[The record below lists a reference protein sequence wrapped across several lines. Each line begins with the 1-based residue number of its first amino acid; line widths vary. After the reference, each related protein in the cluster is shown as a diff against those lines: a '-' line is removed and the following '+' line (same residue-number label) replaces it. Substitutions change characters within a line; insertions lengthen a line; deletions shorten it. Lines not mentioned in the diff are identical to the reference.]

1 MYCPTSRD
9 FLRRCEEYNLQKRNE
24 DTTIAVVENLSEND
38 KIAELTRM
46 AQQRNSKM
54 EQYRQKKEL
63 DDEIKKIKIL
73 LTRDHIEDD
82 SVKRDFY
89 VKLIKSSLME
99 SQDELRSINQE
110 AQILNHIATMRHDN
124 PDFDKLPPPSK
135 RPSQPLKPI
144 IITKDAVQKAVYGAG
159 YPSLPTMSV
168 DDFYED
174 RVREG
179 IFPDPTVLRDPN
191 SLQARAMRGEAT
203 ELDEQEEVKK
213 VYFKIYRTK
222 FFIKYFFLRNWMKK
236 MMMKSI

>member
-1 MYCPTSRD
+1 MHNTNTSS
-9 FLRRCEEYNLQKRNE
+9 
-24 DTTIAVVENLSEND
+24 AVALVENVPGND
-38 KIAELTRM
+38 QIVELTRM

-73 LTRDHIEDD
+73 LARDHIEDD

-89 VKLIKSSLME
+89 IKLIKSSVME
-99 SQDELRSINQE
+99 SQDELRSIDQE
-110 AQILNHIATMRHDN
+110 GQILNHIATMRQAN

-135 RPSQPLKPI
+135 RTSQPLKPI

-179 IFPDPTVLRDPN
+179 IFPDPTVVRDPN
-191 SLQARAMRGEAT
+191 SVQARAMRGEAT

-213 VYFKIYRTK
+213 V
-222 FFIKYFFLRNWMKK
+222 N
-236 MMMKSI
+236 SI

>member
-1 MYCPTSRD
+1 MA
-9 FLRRCEEYNLQKRNE
+9 L
-24 DTTIAVVENLSEND
+24 VENVPGND
-38 KIAELTRM
+38 QIVELTRM

-73 LTRDHIEDD
+73 LARDHIEDD

-89 VKLIKSSLME
+89 IKLIKSSVME
-99 SQDELRSINQE
+99 SQDELRSIDQE
-110 AQILNHIATMRHDN
+110 GQILNHIATMRQAN

-135 RPSQPLKPI
+135 RTSQPLKPI

-179 IFPDPTVLRDPN
+179 IFPDPTVVRDPN
-191 SLQARAMRGEAT
+191 SVQARAMRGEAT

-213 VYFKIYRTK
+213 V
-222 FFIKYFFLRNWMKK
+222 N
-236 MMMKSI
+236 SI